1 MKTRIGFISNSSS
14 TSFIVGVEDNTEI
27 ELHIKVDLA
36 RYGDVID
43 TKEGLDEYFKDKYWQ
58 YDEDEKY
65 WKEEYDEC
73 VAVLGLGKKLII
85 GDFSDDSGDDMSGF
99 LCNHG
104 IPESPGITVIHSE
117 EGY

>member
-58 YDEDEKY
+58 YDE
-65 WKEEYDEC
+65 C